1 MAISNIP
8 VEIFSTYIINKLHR
22 TNPFLAYAVNESASV
37 LGGAVVHIPQAGA
50 SPAVVKN
57 RSTFPATA
65 VRRADSFVNYPLN
78 VFSTDPT
85 HITWHEENEISYDK
99 TDSVLNDHVATLM
112 EAVGDDMLYNWAKDL
127 PASSVIMTT
136 GAEVAVT
143 EPGQTG
149 TRKAFTYKEL
159 QKAQAMMNKQLVPKT
174 DRYVV
179 LESYMLQ
186 QLIDSLSANQMAAFQ
201 QTADLANGVVGKLAG
216 FTILERGQVIALT
229 AAGAVKAPGEAIAAT
244 DCLGAVAWQKD
255 SVAVAYGDIKP
266 FQETDSPTYY
276 GDIFSALVKSG
287 GRCRRGD
294 NKGVVI
300 IAQGTDA
307 ESETPTI
314 SGDDALSVAATAGSN
329 VRTYATSNG
338 AGVTAETDAEWL
350 TVAAD
355 GNKVTFTRTA
365 YAHDAEGEDPRVA
378 TVIVGIEGT
387 EVTKTVTVSQAKAS
401 E

>member
-22 TNPFLAYAVNESASV
+22 TNSFLAYAVNESASV

-99 TDSVLNDHVATLM
+99 TDSVLNDHVATLV
-112 EAVGDDMLYNWAKDL
+112 EAVGDDMLYNWAANV
-127 PASSVIMTT
+127 PAANVIKTS
-136 GAEVAVT
+136 GAEVAVS
-143 EPGQTG
+143 EEGQTG

-174 DRYVV
+174 DRYVI

-186 QLIDSLSANQMAAFQ
+186 QLIDSLTANQMAAFQ

-216 FTILERGQVIALT
+216 FTILERGQVLALT
-229 AAGAVKAPGEAIAAT
+229 AAGAVKTPGTAIGAT
-244 DCLGAVAWQKD
+244 DCLAALAWQKD

-294 NKGVVI
+294 NKGVII

-307 ESETPTI
+307 EPETPSI

-350 TVAAD
+350 TVAAE

>member
-1 MAISNIP
+1 MPISNIP

-22 TNPFLAYAVNESASV
+22 TNPFMAHAVNESASV

-65 VRRADSFVNYPLN
+65 VRRADSFVSYPLN

-99 TDSVLNDHVATLM
+99 TDSVLNDHVATLV
-112 EAVGDDMLYNWAKDL
+112 EAVGDDMLCNWAKNIM
-127 PASSVIMTT
+127 AAAVIKTI
-136 GAEVAVT
+136 GEAVAVT

-149 TRKAFTYKEL
+149 ERKAFTYREL
-159 QKAQAMMNKQLVPKT
+159 QKAQALMNKQLVPKT
-174 DRYVV
+174 DRYVL

-201 QTADLANGVVGKLAG
+201 QSADLANGVVGKFAG
-216 FTILERGQVIALT
+216 FTILERGQVLT
-229 AAGAVKAPGEAIAAT
+229 LAADGTVKAPGAAVEGT
-244 DCLGAVAWQKD
+244 DCLAAIAWQKD

-276 GDIFSALVKSG
+276 GDIFSALVKAG

-294 NKGVVI
+294 GKGVVV
-300 IAQGTDA
+300 IAQGAVA
-307 ESETPTI
+307 EPELPTI

-350 TVAAD
+350 TVAAE

-365 YAHDAEGEDPRVA
+365 YAHDAEGDDPRVA
-378 TVIVGIEGT
+378 TVTVGIEGT